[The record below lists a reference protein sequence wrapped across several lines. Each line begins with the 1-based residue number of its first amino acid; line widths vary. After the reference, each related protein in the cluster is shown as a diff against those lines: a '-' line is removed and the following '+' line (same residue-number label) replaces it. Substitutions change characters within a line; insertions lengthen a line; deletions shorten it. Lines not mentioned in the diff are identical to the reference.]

1 MTRVRYRHDWHV
13 WQGGWAMAEIYHSDV
28 IGSLLRPKYLSRG
41 RDSYAAGQLTPA
53 EFKRIED
60 RAVDQAIAMQEGV
73 GLDVIT
79 DGEFRRFSFL
89 DQIIGELNGVIERDG
104 APVHFHNES
113 NPGFDWHAPF
123 TVVEKIS
130 QKRKMTIEEYA
141 YARARATKPVKV
153 TLPSPVVL
161 YSMWSPELSTAAYK
175 DAYEMFADAAAIVRA
190 EAAALA
196 ELGCTYIQIDAPD
209 VGTLVDPV
217 NRSLREELGMPTER
231 TLTEGM
237 DIINSVGDVP
247 GVSFGLH
254 VCKGNYL
261 SQWIGAGGY
270 DLTAEAF
277 FKRLTNFDR
286 FLLEYEDDRSGSF
299 EPLSKLPDDKAVVL
313 GLVSSKTTDLESPEA
328 LKARVHEAAGY
339 TGLERLAISTQCGF
353 SSVLIGANLTNEDV
367 EERKLELVAEVAH
380 EIW

>member
-1 MTRVRYRHDWHV
+1 
-13 WQGGWAMAEIYHSDV
+13 MAPIYHADV
-28 IGSLLRPKYLSRG
+28 IGSLLRPRYLSQA
-41 RDSYAAGQLTPA
+41 RDAYAGGLLTPA

-60 RAVDQAIAMQEGV
+60 SAVDQAIAMQEGV

-89 DQIIGELNGVIERDG
+89 DQLVGELDGVIVADG
-104 APVHFHNES
+104 APVHFHNDN

-123 TVVEKIS
+123 TVTGKIT
-130 QKRKMTIEEYA
+130 QRRKLTIEEYA
-141 YARARATKPVKV
+141 YSRARATQPVKV
-153 TLPSPVVL
+153 TLPSPVVM
-161 YSMWSPELSTAAYK
+161 YSMWSPEVSTAAYQ

-190 EAAALA
+190 EAQALA
-196 ELGCTYIQIDAPD
+196 DLGCTSLQIDAPD

-217 NRSLREELGMPTER
+217 NRELREHLGMPTER

-237 DIINSVGDVP
+237 DIINSVGEVP

-261 SQWIGAGGY
+261 SQWIGEGSY
-270 DLTAEAF
+270 DLTAAAF

-299 EPLSKLPDDKAVVL
+299 APLAHVPDDKAVVL
-313 GLVSSKTTDLESPEA
+313 GLVSSKTTELEDPA
-328 LKARVHEAAGY
+328 VLTARVHDAARY

-353 SSVLIGANLTNEDV
+353 SSVLIGANLTNEDI

-380 EIW
+380 SIW